1 MTVYAGAT
9 VNPKTILS
17 GQSIRIFDTSYAVG
31 EVISSMDVWINES
44 KTVTMSNGSPNL
56 VIANA
61 STNFV
66 VGETVIAN
74 PTVGGFYINTTY
86 YVLTTTSTY
95 ITLSLTNG
103 GSPVYATANS
113 TTNLYKGCMNIPY
126 PVLFPYPVASPVS
139 RDLRMDVYGSGG
151 GSAPHSAIA
160 TIPFYTQVS
169 SLTKSVTSSNFATI
183 SIFIYKP
190 HPYNQAP
197 LTGVATIINRRW
209 TPNNGFIYSDLT
221 FKDSIN
227 KAGTATF
234 TITAKGTQT
243 ADEETL
249 LLSDNCVVIIAG
261 NCVAWS
267 GKILR
272 SEQSKMTLFN
282 SSSNAKQW
290 DIECETDISKLRTQ
304 NIKPANK
311 GTHTGS
317 IGYVVTKLLEPTIVK
332 TPGFP
337 RTTPIDYTFNGDSYD
352 PALRSTEG
360 PDITYN
366 ITDADMFTQLSSLR
380 SVIDF
385 DVRTRLLNYRFHY
398 NSRDLTGFWLGFSSF
413 SPYPGDHFSGMWV
426 LFPAT
431 TTLGITSYGRAVSN
445 TPTTMTLSPHPNWDL
460 IPTSG
465 DVIVLGEPVVD
476 MVSDLSQPTQQA
488 NFIGNSTKS
497 TTLSNGYEFNDKTD
511 RKLLATKVVAKGKAS
526 NGTSITCAMAA
537 VTPWNQ
543 YLGAFEGT
551 TTITSRTEGTV
562 IETHTVTSGAG
573 AGVFVTLEGWGYP
586 VSIGNYFAVKTIFG
600 TWMEPTFRTIIQ
612 GVPVET
618 YIGTQRVTTFNF
630 PYVPASGYYIP
641 NIGDLLMITT
651 ASYPPTAPFYGYFF
665 IESPVNL
672 GYIAGANIYIGGETI
687 QTTSLTLDS
696 IKGYKVGYLCDGTA
710 LHREATNPL
719 TQPHSTG
726 ASVYMGTGYSE
737 TSPAPGSPVNYHGII
752 LQTYV
757 VDQNITPATLE
768 LYASMCLIAYS
779 YYYRKASFWCPIY
792 DFFKIDARGLY
803 EVAATTLLGPGDRIA
818 FLPKSTDTIND
829 TLYGQLR
836 NIWQIVSFTVDATS
850 MLVQVELGDFERNVF
865 TLLADKTAA
874 INQTIT

>member
-9 VNPKTILS
+9 INPKTIVS

-31 EVISSMDVWINES
+31 EVISSMDFWINET

-95 ITLSLTNG
+95 ITLSLTRG

-126 PVLFPYPVASPVS
+126 PVLFPYPVESPVS
-139 RDLRMDVYGSGG
+139 RNIVMDVYGSGG
-151 GSAPHSAIA
+151 GSAPHSANIS
-160 TIPFYTQVS
+160 IPFYTQIS
-169 SLTKSVTSSNFATI
+169 SLIKPITSSNFSII

-190 HPYNQAP
+190 HPYSTAP
-197 LTGVATIINRRW
+197 QTGVATIINRRW

-227 KAGTATF
+227 KSGTATF

-304 NIKPANK
+304 NINPANK
-311 GTHTGS
+311 GTHIGS

-332 TPGFP
+332 TLGSP
-337 RTTPIDYTFNGDSYD
+337 RTSPIDYTFNGDSYD

-366 ITDADMFTQLSSLR
+366 ITDADMFNQLSSLR

-385 DVRTRLLNYRFHY
+385 DVRTRLLNYRLHY
-398 NSRDLTGFWLGFSSF
+398 NSRDLTEFLLGFSSF
-413 SPYPGDHFSGMWV
+413 SPYPDEHFSGMWV

-431 TTLGITSYGRAVSN
+431 TTLGITSYGRVVDN
-445 TPTTMTLSPHPNWDL
+445 TLTTMRLSPRKNWDL

-488 NFIGNSTKS
+488 NFIGNSVKS

-543 YLGAFEGT
+543 YLGAFDGT

-562 IETHTVTSGAG
+562 IETNIITSGSGAG
-573 AGVFVTLEGWGYP
+573 VYVTLEGWGYP
-586 VSIGNYFAVKTIFG
+586 GSGYFAVKTVSGAWKAPSYQTLIMA
-600 TWMEPTFRTIIQ
+600 TT
-612 GVPVET
+612 ET
-618 YIGTQRVTTFNF
+618 YSGTQRITVFNF
-630 PYVPASGYYIP
+630 LYIPASGWYNAI
-641 NIGDLLMITT
+641 IGDLLMITT
-651 ASYPPTAPFYGYFF
+651 AIYPPTAPFYGYFF
-665 IESPVNL
+665 IENPVNL

-696 IKGYKVGYLCDGTA
+696 VKGYKVGYLCDGTA

-737 TSPAPGSPVNYHGII
+737 TSPIPGSPVNYHGII
-752 LQTYV
+752 LQTYT

-779 YYYRKASFWCPIY
+779 YYYMKASFWCQIY

-803 EVAATTLLGPGDRIA
+803 EVTATTLLGPGDRIV

-836 NIWQIVSFTVDATS
+836 NIWQIVSFTVDANT
-850 MLVQVELGDFERNVF
+850 MQVQVELGDFERNVF

-874 INQTIT
+874 INSTIT